1 MKPLNNKSTKTNKI
15 MRATRVHPNDS
26 INFNFGQTQ
35 INNEIYDFENEINF
49 KNFTVPLPMTEQEV
63 APPLHVWDKIARKL
77 DEQDRKKRFTQ
88 QSLLNSFQ
96 PQTIFQTKT
105 NYYNKYVLAFI
116 GAAVVVSLVWFL
128 A

>member
-1 MKPLNNKSTKTNKI
+1 MKPLNNKSTKTKKI

-26 INFNFGQTQ
+26 MNFNFGQTP

-77 DEQDRKKRFTQ
+77 DEQDSKKRFPQ

-105 NYYNKYVLAFI
+105 NYYNKYILAFI
-116 GAAVVVSLVWFL
+116 GAAVVVGLVWFL